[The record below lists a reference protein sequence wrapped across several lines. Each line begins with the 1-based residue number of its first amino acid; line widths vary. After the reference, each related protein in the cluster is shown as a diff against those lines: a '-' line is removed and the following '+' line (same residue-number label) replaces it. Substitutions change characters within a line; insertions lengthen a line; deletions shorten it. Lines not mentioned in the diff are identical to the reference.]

1 MSGKRFLNSKTEW
14 KTGLSSVLLRYEK
27 LVMVL
32 LASAGLTAVLQHVE
46 FNLLEANLYDLR
58 VKASFPARSSN
69 DIILVTLDDQTI
81 KALDQPA
88 PLSIDT
94 HARFMEA
101 LERLHPRGIGY
112 LIDFNQVRH
121 TNTDLFQSPW
131 TERFLNA
138 TRHLEQSGTTVLFG
152 TPYDVTGEVV
162 APYPLST
169 LPHAL
174 AFIHKD
180 GTVFAEDKV
189 TRRALVSLNDK
200 PTFHIDFA
208 ERLGMIPTGQVPQG
222 TFSIPEIGTQYFF
235 FRYRGDT
242 VIPTRQRATP
252 PYERISFHEF
262 LDGNFPA
269 DALRGKILLVST
281 FLRESPSDFT
291 YTPYSRTEFVNP
303 KLLVHA
309 HILDSVIHDDGI
321 IILPVW
327 INWVVTFVMSSLVF
341 WWVLNLTPLY
351 GVFSTISL
359 SIAFLVVS
367 QVLFQT
373 NGLWVRES
381 QPLVAILIGYYL
393 AVPYRLIREYKK
405 RWDYQRKNELL
416 IQVEELKTNF
426 LNLVTHDLKTP
437 VARIQGLAEVLLRK
451 ASDRLIDR
459 DRETVQHIISSTD
472 ELNRFISS
480 ILELSKVESQRLRLQ
495 IESKDINQLIE
506 RCVEGFKA
514 PARARQIKIQLQL
527 EPLFPV
533 RIDAGL
539 ISKVMNNLV
548 DNAIKYSP
556 VESEIQIISREVD
569 NWIEI
574 LIQDSGIGMTPE
586 EQENLFTRFYRAK
599 NDTTAEISGT
609 GLGLYLTRYFI
620 EAHGGSVEVESEKGK
635 GSTFKIRLPIE
646 GAKSDSIMELREV
659 KSYAKVEFNE
669 TRVMGLTRKITTLVK
684 NLSNK
689 S

>member
-1 MSGKRFLNSKTEW
+1 M
-14 KTGLSSVLLRYEK
+14 SVLLRYEK

-32 LASAGLTAVLQHVE
+32 LASAGLTAVLQHIE
-46 FNLLEANLYDLR
+46 FNLLEASLYDLR
-58 VKASFPARSSN
+58 VKASFPSRSSN

-81 KALDQPA
+81 KTLDQPA
-88 PLSIDT
+88 PLSLDT

-101 LERLHPRGIGY
+101 LARLHPRGVGY
-112 LIDFNQVRH
+112 LIDMNQVRQ
-121 TNTDLFQSPW
+121 TNTDLFQGEWPQ
-131 TERFLNA
+131 RFLDA
-138 TRHLEQSGTTVLFG
+138 TRRLEQSGTTVLFG

-189 TRRALVSLNDK
+189 TRRALVTLNDK

-208 ERLGMIPTGQVPQG
+208 ERLGLIPSGKVPQG
-222 TFSIPEIGTQYFF
+222 TFSIPEIGTQFFF

-252 PYERISFHEF
+252 PYERISYHEI
-262 LDGNFPA
+262 LDGKFKNEAF
-269 DALRGKILLVST
+269 RNKILLVGS

-291 YTPYSRTEFVNP
+291 YTPYSRTDFVNP
-303 KLLVHA
+303 KLLIHA

-321 IILPVW
+321 TLLPAW
-327 INWVVTFVMSSLVF
+327 INWIITFVMSSLVF

-359 SIAFLVVS
+359 SIAFLVIS
-367 QVLFQT
+367 QLFFQA
-373 NGLWVRES
+373 NGLWIRES
-381 QPLVAILIGYYL
+381 QPLVAILVGYYL

-416 IQVEELKTNF
+416 LQVEELKTNF

-437 VARIQGLAEVLLRK
+437 VARIQGLAEVLIRK
-451 ASDRLIDR
+451 ANERLIDR
-459 DRETVQHIISSTD
+459 DRETLQHIIGSTE

-480 ILELSKVESQRLRLQ
+480 ILELSKVESQSLKLQ

-506 RCVEGFKA
+506 RCVEGIKA
-514 PARARQIKIQLQL
+514 SARARRIKIQLQL
-527 EPLFPV
+527 DPLFPV

-556 VESEIQIISREVD
+556 EESEVLIVSRETES
-569 NWIEI
+569 WIEV
-574 LIQDSGIGMTPE
+574 LIQDRGIGMTPE
-586 EQENLFTRFYRAK
+586 EQQSLFTRFYRAK
-599 NDTTAEISGT
+599 NNTTAEISGT

-646 GAKSDSIMELREV
+646 GAPSDSIV
-659 KSYAKVEFNE
+659 QTQ
-669 TRVMGLTRKITTLVK
+669 TRSVGLTLRIGTLVK
-684 NLSNK
+684 NLSSK
-689 S
+689 SSS